1 MEAEVAKTPKT
12 KLETLRNEQAKI
24 EEENIEHK
32 LHDKEKLEKHFSMKQ
47 EDKGKFSAIIF
58 FTRSSFS
65 QLTAIFYPMIFYN
78 ILTVKVPVSEIDIID
93 TPQELTT
100 EDVKTLSEAVD
111 KLESIREGIADIK
124 TELAEDIP
132 KEKLKEML
140 GAVEVEPEVTKT
152 KAEKI
157 LAKKVQIL
165 SIDSAMVIFTT
176 NQFES

>member
-12 KLETLRNEQAKI
+12 KLETLKNEQAKI

-32 LHDKEKLEKHFSMKQ
+32 LHDKEKLEKNVSVNQ
-47 EDKGKFSAIIF
+47 EDKGKFSKKSFYQIRFLSTDSYFLPHDIKIF
-58 FTRSSFS
+58 
-65 QLTAIFYPMIFYN
+65 
-78 ILTVKVPVSEIDIID
+78 LTVKVPVSETDNID

-132 KEKLKEML
+132 KEKPKEML
-140 GAVEVEPEVTKT
+140 GVVEVEPEIIRT

-157 LAKKVQIL
+157 LAKKVQI
-165 SIDSAMVIFTT
+165 S
-176 NQFES
+176 